1 MHQSVGTTVSI
12 TTRLVH
18 RPFLEE
24 YCASVSVVLPYS
36 RGVLDYVDGPNT
48 TYTLLT
54 VIYYE
59 YTNLR
64 VKKRPSTLQRKRERY
79 QCRWLL
85 CVRVTRGLREMIL
98 VWMVRIVCVSTR
110 THATCKT
117 HKLLLLFGLSG
128 YFDNFEDLDAAP
140 SNTFGR
146 AASSSST
153 VVLRIVLKRWGLLKT
168 DLWTS
173 YHVTKSGAST

>member
-24 YCASVSVVLPYS
+24 YCTSVSVVLPYS

-64 VKKRPSTLQRKRERY
+64 VRKGPLHSKENGNVTSAGDCSASELRVDCAKWSWCGWSGSSACLLGPTPPARHTSCCYFLGFLDTLTILRILTPPHRIPSGGLLQVHLQSSWGSFWNDED
-79 QCRWLL
+79 C
-85 CVRVTRGLREMIL
+85 LRL
-98 VWMVRIVCVSTR
+98 
-110 THATCKT
+110 
-117 HKLLLLFGLSG
+117 
-128 YFDNFEDLDAAP
+128 
-140 SNTFGR
+140 TFGP
-146 AASSSST
+146 
-153 VVLRIVLKRWGLLKT
+153 
-168 DLWTS
+168 
-173 YHVTKSGAST
+173 VTM